1 VTKTHFSPNSQN
13 LIACHRFVNA
23 RTRKTAEP
31 SRVTCLDCKSTDRYA
46 KAAAAD
52 QDRREAAFKAQT
64 PRQFEEPWGKG
75 RIVCRKCQG
84 DLFRDNGRSL
94 DHYRYVCAEC
104 GETTLRLTET
114 GMSA

>member
-1 VTKTHFSPNSQN
+1 VTKTHLATDSKSV
-13 LIACHRFVNA
+13 ACYRYRNGSM
-23 RTRKTAEP
+23 RWSLDPR
-31 SRVTCLDCKSTDRYA
+31 RVTCLDCKKSEEFVEAYA
-46 KAAAAD
+46 EQAVKQA
-52 QDRREAAFKAQT
+52 EAFAAQT
-64 PRQFEEPWGKG
+64 PRQFEEPWGQG